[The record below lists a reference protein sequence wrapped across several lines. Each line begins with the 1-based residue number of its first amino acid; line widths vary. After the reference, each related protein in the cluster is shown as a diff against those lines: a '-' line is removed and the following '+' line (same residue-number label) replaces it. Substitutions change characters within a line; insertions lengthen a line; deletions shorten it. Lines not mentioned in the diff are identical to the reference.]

1 MRSPSTL
8 LTLPLELRLEIYTHL
23 LVLPP
28 PPPLQTQEIMYRC
41 SYSHSPPQTTSQ
53 SDNKPRLHP
62 QILAVS
68 TQTNHEATP
77 ILYTHNTFAA
87 HPVHLAASPTLY
99 HPYQSHRKPI
109 STANLAST
117 PSQITPKKVI
127 KKWHLR
133 LRLDAVPQWD
143 KPTVAAAFSNAHE
156 LTLDV
161 VC

>member
-1 MRSPSTL
+1 
-8 LTLPLELRLEIYTHL
+8 
-23 LVLPP
+23 
-28 PPPLQTQEIMYRC
+28 MYRC
-41 SYSHSPPQTTSQ
+41 SYSYSPPQTTSQ
-53 SDNKPRLHP
+53 PDNKPRLHP

-87 HPVHLAASPTLY
+87 HPIHLTASPTLY
-99 HPYQSHRKPI
+99 HPHQRHNKPI
-109 STANLAST
+109 PTTTTLTSSP
-117 PSQITPKKVI
+117 PSQITPKKKEI

-143 KPTVAAAFSNAHE
+143 QPTVAAAFSNAHE

-161 VC
+161 VRFPNHPSQLLTPPLPNRIIKYTKN